1 MSLDTAIQT
10 QQQAAVQNVAYK
22 GYADGSVEFFGD
34 QIEVLTGYSRDQFN
48 AREIKWVDIIHGD
61 DQPSV
66 RKIFVDALKQDK
78 TYMRQYRILAQSGE
92 VRWLQEWGQIVCS
105 ADGRVESVTGIL
117 VDITELKRIETER
130 LRIEARAGKYLIF
143 TLAQI
148 GYGIQIIKIK
158 EIIGMHPITQ
168 VPRTPEFV
176 KGVINLRG
184 KVIPVVDLR
193 QRFHL
198 EQAQDT
204 ERICI
209 IVVEVLGASGPML
222 IGTVVDGV
230 SEVQQLRGEDI
241 EDPPRFG
248 AQVDTRFILGMAKQ
262 GHAVVILLDIDRVLQ
277 IEELASIPQLRP
289 GSVN

>member
-1 MSLDTAIQT
+1 MSLDTAVQT

-22 GYADGSVEFFGD
+22 GYGDGSVEFFGD
-34 QIEVLTGYSRDQFN
+34 QIEVLTGYSWQQFN
-48 AREIKWVDIIHGD
+48 AKEIKWVDIILGED
-61 DQPSV
+61 RPAV
-66 RKIFVDALKQDK
+66 RNAFVEALKRDK
-78 TYMRQYRILAQSGE
+78 TYMRQYRILTKSGE
-92 VRWLQEWGQIVCS
+92 VRWLQEWGQIVCG

-130 LRIEARAGKYLIF
+130 LRVEARTGKYLIF
-143 TLAQI
+143 TLGRIA
-148 GYGIQIIKIK
+148 YGIQIIKIK
-158 EIIGMHPITQ
+158 EIIGMLPITQ

-193 QRFHL
+193 RRFQL
-198 EQAQDT
+198 EQSSTT
-204 ERICI
+204 ERTCI
-209 IVVEVLGASGPML
+209 IVVEVLGANGPML

-248 AQVDTRFILGMAKQ
+248 AQVDTRFILGMAKRDR
-262 GHAVVILLDIDRVLQ
+262 AVVILLDIDRVLQ
-277 IEELASIPQLRP
+277 IEELANPRQI
-289 GSVN
+289 GSGSAH

>member
-1 MSLDTAIQT
+1 MSLDTAVQT

-22 GYADGSVEFFGD
+22 GYGDGSVEFFGD
-34 QIEVLTGYSRDQFN
+34 QIEVLTGYSRQQFN
-48 AREIKWVDIIHGD
+48 AKEIKWVDIILGED
-61 DQPSV
+61 RPAV
-66 RKIFVDALKQDK
+66 RNAFVEALKRDK
-78 TYMRQYRILAQSGE
+78 TYMRQYRILAKSGE
-92 VRWLQEWGQIVCS
+92 VRWLQEWGQIVCG
-105 ADGRVESVTGIL
+105 ADGKIESVTGIL
-117 VDITELKRIETER
+117 LDITELKRIETER
-130 LRIEARAGKYLIF
+130 LRVEARTGKYLIF
-143 TLAQI
+143 TLGRIA
-148 GYGIQIIKIK
+148 YGIQIIKIK
-158 EIIGMHPITQ
+158 EIIGMLPITQ

-193 QRFHL
+193 RRFQL
-198 EQAQDT
+198 EQSSTT
-204 ERICI
+204 ERTCI
-209 IVVEVLGASGPML
+209 IVVEVLGANGPML

-277 IEELASIPQLRP
+277 IEELANPRQI
-289 GSVN
+289 GSGSAH